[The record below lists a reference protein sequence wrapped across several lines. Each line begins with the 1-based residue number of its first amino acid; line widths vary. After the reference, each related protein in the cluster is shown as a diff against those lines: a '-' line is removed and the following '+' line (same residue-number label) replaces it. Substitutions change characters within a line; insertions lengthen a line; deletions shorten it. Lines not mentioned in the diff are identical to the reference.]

1 MSTRF
6 PSLIYQ
12 LALAFWSTRDD
23 IYTLGM
29 SDKRKRIVIKFGTGI
44 LTKSTGNT
52 LNPVQLRRLTGEV
65 ADLVETGHQCVVV
78 SSGAVG
84 AGLMLMGLEERP
96 SDLPSIQACAAIGQS
111 RLMRHY
117 ETLFQRHGL
126 HVAQLLLSHQ
136 DIDSRTRYQNARNTL
151 ERLLR
156 FRTVVPI
163 INENDSVAVEEL
175 RFGDNDRLSAEVA
188 ILSDADLLIMLTSV
202 EGLLDEESQLISK
215 VTDVEAVSHL
225 ARSET
230 GAFSRGG
237 MVTKLQAAKMALQA
251 GITSVIASGLE
262 PGIMAAAAEG
272 KAVGTRFTGVEKC

>member
-1 MSTRF
+1 
-6 PSLIYQ
+6 
-12 LALAFWSTRDD
+12 
-23 IYTLGM
+23 M

-52 LNPVQLRRLTGEV
+52 LNPAQLRRLTGEV
-65 ADLVETGHQCVVV
+65 AGLVQTGHQCLLV

-84 AGLMLMGLEERP
+84 AGLMLMGIRDRP

-151 ERLLR
+151 ERIFR

-175 RFGDNDRLSAEVA
+175 RFGDNDALSAEVA

-202 EGLLDEESQLISK
+202 QGLLDEEHRLISN
-215 VTDVEAVSHL
+215 VTDVDAVSHL
-225 ARSET
+225 ARKES
-230 GAFSRGG
+230 GALSRGG
-237 MVTKLQAAKMALQA
+237 MVTKLQAAKMAQQA
-251 GITSVIASGLE
+251 GISSVIASGFE
-262 PGIMAAAAEG
+262 PGLMAAAVEG
-272 KAVGTRFTGVEKC
+272 KPAGTRISGIQ